1 MRHLEART
9 LKLGDFG
16 GDVRHIVELGGP
28 EKAGLG
34 VDQRYS
40 YDPEDPRQLV
50 RLHRKRF
57 LKKTP
62 HAPIEIF
69 EEAAVE
75 HDASRVAVTP
85 FDRELPAEDEIGH
98 ARVVPVVAA
107 EKPAR
112 AQDVKSSEV
121 EEKAC
126 RPAMQRKSTKTGL
139 GVVNGG
145 ARDGCADPA
154 LAVRFAD
161 VEVCPVQFEF
171 LRSADPHS
179 PIAPANWE
187 PAPAAV
193 VVVVG
198 INARSTK
205 ATAEMGEAME
215 LGDVMEPAQVI
226 DGVETAA
233 EVTGTVDAAMERRV
247 HRRDPPRAV
256 AMVGARAAATTAAVT
271 ASAVFRSRD
280 LSPLQAVHPRL
291 RYRRRLTRR

>member
-1 MRHLEART
+1 MRHLEARA

-16 GDVRHIVELGGP
+16 GDVRHIVEPGGP

-40 YDPEDPRQLV
+40 YDAEDPRQLV

-75 HDASRVAVTP
+75 HDASLVQRLFVP
-85 FDRELPAEDEIGH
+85 PPSH

-198 INARSTK
+198 INARPTK
-205 ATAEMGEAME
+205 ARAEMGGLME
-215 LGDVMEPAQVI
+215 VGGVMEAAQVT

-233 EVTGTVDAAMERRV
+233 EVTGTVDAAMEGV
-247 HRRDPPRAV
+247 S
-256 AMVGARAAATTAAVT
+256 TAVT
-271 ASAVFRSRD
+271 AAMSASMTATVSPAVTPRAPSRWSGRE
-280 LSPLQAVHPRL
+280 LPRRL
-291 RYRRRLTRR
+291 RL

>member
-1 MRHLEART
+1 
-9 LKLGDFG
+9 
-16 GDVRHIVELGGP
+16 VRHIVELGGP

-40 YDPEDPRQLV
+40 YDAEDPRQLV

-198 INARSTK
+198 INARPTK
-205 ATAEMGEAME
+205 ARAEMGGLME
-215 LGDVMEPAQVI
+215 VGGVMEAAQVT

-233 EVTGTVDAAMERRV
+233 EVTGTVDAAMEGV
-247 HRRDPPRAV
+247 S
-256 AMVGARAAATTAAVT
+256 TAVT
-271 ASAVFRSRD
+271 AAMSASMTATVSPAVTPRAPSRWSGRE
-280 LSPLQAVHPRL
+280 LPRRL
-291 RYRRRLTRR
+291 RL